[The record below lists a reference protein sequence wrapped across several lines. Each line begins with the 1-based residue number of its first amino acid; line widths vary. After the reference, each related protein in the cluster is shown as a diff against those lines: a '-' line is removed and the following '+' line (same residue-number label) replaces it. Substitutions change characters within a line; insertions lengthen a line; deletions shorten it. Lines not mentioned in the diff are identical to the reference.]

1 MISISQDKVDE
12 IQRHAESSYPYECC
26 GLLIGKVRY
35 SESAS
40 GTTGSKREVLKIC
53 PIRNRN
59 VERAVDR
66 YEMDPNEFNQADKD
80 ARKSGYDIIGIYH
93 SHPDHPPRPS
103 NFDAERAWAGYS
115 YFIIAVKNGKK
126 ETLISWVF
134 DEAKKGFD
142 EEEIKIG

>member
-1 MISISQDKVDE
+1 
-12 IQRHAESSYPYECC
+12 
-26 GLLIGKVRY
+26 
-35 SESAS
+35 
-40 GTTGSKREVLKIC
+40 
-53 PIRNRN
+53 
-59 VERAVDR
+59 
-66 YEMDPNEFNQADKD
+66 MDPYEFNQADKD

-142 EEEIKIG
+142 EEEIKIGWGLLFVIASPPKADEAILLIIWVKIRQMKN